1 MCVCSA
7 ARYSCLSPPDVSAVI
22 GYHVFTC
29 YVDKM
34 GHGDIKKTETGL
46 KAKERE
52 LKGMKTIRGI

>member
-1 MCVCSA
+1 
-7 ARYSCLSPPDVSAVI
+7 
-22 GYHVFTC
+22 
-29 YVDKM
+29 M